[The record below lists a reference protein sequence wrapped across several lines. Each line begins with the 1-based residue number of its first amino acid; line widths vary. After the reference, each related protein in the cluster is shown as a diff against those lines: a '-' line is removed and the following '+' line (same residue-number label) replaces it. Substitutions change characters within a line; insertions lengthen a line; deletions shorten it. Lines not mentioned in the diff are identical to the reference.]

1 METYITQFKSLSTA
15 IQNGKPAPHKA
26 ILLLS
31 VIDLIAQG
39 ELQSNR
45 ITLSDALCKRFRQN
59 WRTYIN
65 DGRESKSALI
75 KTPFKYMNSELFWDN
90 SETLWEATFDKR
102 LFELLQLPDN
112 RNRAKEAL
120 REKYLGVTVLQT
132 PLIMY

>member
-65 DGRESKSALI
+65 DGRESKSTLI
-75 KTPFKYMNSELFWDN
+75 KTPFKWNNLIMAE
-90 SETLWEATFDKR
+90 
-102 LFELLQLPDN
+102 
-112 RNRAKEAL
+112 RAKRIFQIVWDRVFEWL
-120 REKYLGVTVLQT
+120 K
-132 PLIMY
+132 